1 MIIICRSNSNAGLIN
16 MDNIQMNKLF
26 NKYRSKIKHI
36 GSQHPV
42 MNQIKHIQN
51 NTSDDSERLLVAEG
65 MWAHQKLLKTE
76 LNIRC
81 FLVCPELIYSNE
93 GLELVEDFINKA
105 EETIILSIKLFE
117 KLSDRDGPD
126 GLVSIVRMPNFDINK
141 LVLKDNALVLILD
154 GLENP
159 GNIGTILR
167 TCDGAGVNAVF
178 ICNKKA
184 RLTNPKLLKSSMGAL
199 FTIPIMEFVD
209 TIECIKWLKAHDFN
223 IYLAD
228 TRADKS
234 YKDYNYNGN
243 TVLVIGSERYGI
255 SEEWYTCNPQL
266 ISIPMLGICDSLN
279 VGVAASIL
287 TYEIS
292 MTIMKGGCE
301 KVIL

>member
-1 MIIICRSNSNAGLIN
+1 

-26 NKYRSKIKHI
+26 NKYRSKIKHF
-36 GSQHPV
+36 GSKHPV
-42 MNQIKHIQN
+42 LDQIKHIQN
-51 NTSDDSERLLVAEG
+51 NTSDDSERLFVVEG

-76 LNIRC
+76 LNIQC

-93 GLELVEDFINKA
+93 GIELVENFINRA
-105 EETIILSIKLFE
+105 EEAIIVSIKLFE

-126 GLVSIVRMPNFDINK
+126 GFVSIVRIPNFDINK

-184 RLTNPKLLKSSMGAL
+184 RITNPKLLKSSMGAV

-209 TIECIKWLKAHDFN
+209 SNECIKWLNAHNFN

-228 TRADKS
+228 TKADKT

-243 TVLVIGSERYGI
+243 NVLVIGSERYGI
-255 SEEWYTCNPQL
+255 SKEWYTCNPQL

-279 VGVAASIL
+279 AGVAASIL

-292 MTIMKGGCE
+292 MKIMKDLC
-301 KVIL
+301 